1 MNDCFYIVFQTSL
14 PCTPKRQVGR
24 TSTNFIRS
32 TREDPNFSC
41 TERRTI
47 SISPI
52 RGSTPIVSRIVGA
65 TSRGVYASS
74 GWQVARET
82 GVTAS
87 KPADNE
93 DGMLGTNSLSQV
105 SNDSIESWAEV

>member
-1 MNDCFYIVFQTSL
+1 MFQTSL

-24 TSTNFIRS
+24 ASTDFIRS
-32 TREDPNFSC
+32 TREDPNLGR

-74 GWQVARET
+74 GWRVARET

-87 KPADNE
+87 KPVDNE